1 MYICI
6 VKSRQS
12 LSDQTAGYCFFIACA
27 SIWHRLF
34 VSLQHQTVNIMSK
47 NQINKYVWL
56 VETLYRAKK
65 ITLKEIN
72 RKWTET
78 ELSEGEEIPRRT
90 FHTWKNAVEEMFDLV
105 ILCDKSDGD
114 RYYIENREVLEDDG
128 LQRWLLNTMSVSNTL
143 LDNKVLSDRIL
154 LENIPSG
161 QGFFTTVM
169 EAMKKNRLLTITYK
183 GFWSEHEHTFP
194 VAPYCVKLFRQRWYM
209 VGNSVYEDKIRI
221 YSLDRVQEAR
231 LSEETFKYPKKFSP
245 ENYFKGC
252 FGIIRDEECPIE
264 TVKLKVSAD
273 QANYLRSLPLHTS
286 QEEVERNDDYSIFT
300 LQVRPIFDFQQELL
314 WNGEALEVLEPLW
327 LRKEIGAKIKQ
338 MWNRYKK

>member
-1 MYICI
+1 M
-6 VKSRQS
+6 
-12 LSDQTAGYCFFIACA
+12 
-27 SIWHRLF
+27 
-34 VSLQHQTVNIMSK
+34 QHQKVSIMSK

-161 QGFFTTVM
+161 QGFLTTVM
-169 EAMKKNRLLTITYK
+169 EAMKKNRLLGITYK
-183 GFWSEHEHTFP
+183 GFWSENEHTFP

-231 LSEETFKYPKKFSP
+231 VSEETFKYPKKFNP
-245 ENYFKGC
+245 ENYFRGC

-286 QEEVERNDDYSIFT
+286 QEEVERNDDFSIFT
-300 LQVRPIFDFQQELL
+300 LQVRPTFDFQQELL
-314 WNGEALEVLEPLW
+314 WNGEALEVLEPVW
-327 LRKEIGAKIKQ
+327 LRKEMAGKVKQ
-338 MWNRYKK
+338 MWNHYKK

>member
-1 MYICI
+1 M
-6 VKSRQS
+6 
-12 LSDQTAGYCFFIACA
+12 
-27 SIWHRLF
+27 HNLF
-34 VSLQHQTVNIMSK
+34 VIFAQSKCVNMSK

-56 VETLYRAKK
+56 VETLYHAKK

-161 QGFFTTVM
+161 QDFLTTVM
-169 EAMKKNRLLTITYK
+169 EAMKENRLLGITYK
-183 GFWSEHEHTFP
+183 GFWSESEHTFP

-221 YSLDRVQEAR
+221 YSLDRVLKAK
-231 LSEETFKYPKKFSP
+231 LLDETFKYPQKFSP
-245 ENYFKGC
+245 ERYFKGC

-264 TVKLKVSAD
+264 TVKLKVSGD

-300 LQVRPIFDFQQELL
+300 LQVRPSFDFQQELL
-314 WNGEALEVLEPLW
+314 WNGDALEVLEPLW
-327 LRKEIGAKIKQ
+327 LRKEIAEMVKR
-338 MWNRYKK
+338 MWNHYKK

>member
-1 MYICI
+1 
-6 VKSRQS
+6 
-12 LSDQTAGYCFFIACA
+12 
-27 SIWHRLF
+27 
-34 VSLQHQTVNIMSK
+34 MSK

-56 VETLYRAKK
+56 VETLYKAKK

-72 RKWTET
+72 RKWLET
-78 ELSEGEEIPRRT
+78 DLSEGLEIPRRT
-90 FHTWKNAVEEMFDLV
+90 FDNWKKAVEDMFDLV
-105 ILCDKSDGD
+105 IMCDKRDGD
-114 RYYIENREVLEDDG
+114 RYYIENREVLDDDS
-128 LQRWLLNTMSVSNTL
+128 LQRWLLNTLSVNNTL
-143 LDNKVLSDRIL
+143 LENKTLSDRIM

-161 QGFFTTVM
+161 QDFLVTVLQ
-169 EAMKKNRLLTITYK
+169 AMKKSRVLQVTYK
-183 GFWSEHEHTFP
+183 GYWSEHEHTFP
-194 VAPYCVKLFRQRWYM
+194 MAPYCVKLFRQRWYM

-231 LSEETFKYPKKFSP
+231 LSEETFKYPKKFNP

-300 LQVRPIFDFQQELL
+300 LQVRPTFDFQQELL
-314 WNGEALEVLEPLW
+314 WNGDALEVLEPLW
-327 LRKEIGAKIKQ
+327 LRKEMAGMVKR
-338 MWNRYKK
+338 MWNNYSKK